1 MMSGMQRTHLGLQI
15 PNFTYPGVAPA
26 QLFERVA
33 AQAVAAEAAG
43 FDTVFVMD
51 HFFQLPML
59 GRPDQEMFEAYTLLG
74 ALAARTERVRLG
86 TLVTGVTYREPA
98 LLAKAVTA
106 LDVISSGRALLGI
119 GAAWFDAEHE
129 ALGFEFPPLKV
140 RYEHLVDALEI
151 CHGMFTQ
158 HSTTYEGTHH
168 AVKGAFNSPGP
179 VGERIPILIGGQ
191 GEKRT
196 FRIAAEYADELNT
209 TAAFADLPR
218 KLEAL
223 QVHLDDLGRPRSDI
237 TVTPLGTLV
246 VAETHDAALSKLK
259 GMIAA
264 RGFDADAFLA
274 DEASASALLGRIVWG
289 DPDEVGARVQELVAV
304 GLDGVVFN
312 LPADAD
318 DTDVIAL
325 AGETLVKALG

>member
-1 MMSGMQRTHLGLQI
+1 MMSGMQRTRLGLQI

-26 QLFERVA
+26 ELFERVA

-223 QVHLDDLGRPRSDI
+223 QGHLDDLGRARSDI

-246 VAETHDAALSKLK
+246 LAETHDAALSKLK

-318 DTDVIAL
+318 DTEVIAL
-325 AGETLVKALG
+325 AGETLLKALG